1 VLKKLL
7 AVLAVLLSAAA
18 MTSPALAQDATEDLG
33 VPYGSEQWIAHQYG
47 SDPTFCQD
55 IAKDPTTQQQW
66 VDMYG
71 DAISSYC
78 GW

>member
-7 AVLAVLLSAAA
+7 AVVAVLLIAAA
-18 MTSPALAQDATEDLG
+18 MASPAFAQDATTDLG
-33 VPYGSEQWIAHQYG
+33 VPYGSEQWVANQFG

-55 IAKDPTTQQQW
+55 IAKDPTTQQKW
-66 VDMYG
+66 VNMYG
-71 DAISSYC
+71 AGISSYC

>member
-7 AVLAVLLSAAA
+7 AVVAVLLIAAA
-18 MTSPALAQDATEDLG
+18 TASPAFADATEDLG
-33 VPYGSEQWIAHQYG
+33 VPFGSEQWVANQFG

-55 IAKDPTTQQQW
+55 LAKDPTTQQKW
-66 VDMYG
+66 ENMYG
-71 DAISSYC
+71 DAITSYC

>member
-1 VLKKLL
+1 MLKKLL
-7 AVLAVLLSAAA
+7 AVVAVLVIAAA
-18 MTSPALAQDATEDLG
+18 TASPAFADATEDLS